1 MAAKQKILP
10 ERRLAI
16 ASRTF
21 SLKNTVHKKVKFGHF
36 VQLVCGANR
45 SVDCN
50 VLMLQITQKG
60 EIWWQILKYHFSVF

>member
-36 VQLVCGANR
+36 VQRVCGANR

-50 VLMLQITQKG
+50 VLMLQITQLRR
-60 EIWWQILKYHFSVF
+60 ILSKKEKFGGKF